1 MSSPSQQ
8 NFPAQPQQAPQAPI
22 YPNNGA
28 VPPGQVPPQYVQP
41 NGYPQP
47 GYGQPYV
54 QQGVPPQAPV
64 YQPAPPP
71 PPPASPVSPEK
82 SSGVS
87 LSACITTGV
96 VSALVA
102 FGASILF
109 AHFVQQKPVQT
120 KAPIAIV
127 DMLQLATGIGK
138 AKGLDATQAYQQ
150 AGEAISRLEAQGMIV
165 MDTRSIIAAPSV
177 YKLLPSQLVPGAD
190 DGGLVGG
197 YDVPTL
203 KEEVPNAKR

>member
-1 MSSPSQQ
+1 MSTPSQQ
-8 NFPAQPQQAPQAPI
+8 NFVASQPQQAPQAPI
-22 YPNNGA
+22 YPNA
-28 VPPGQVPPQYVQP
+28 VPPGQVPPQYTQP
-41 NGYPQP
+41 NVYQQP
-47 GYGQPYV
+47 NFAQPYP

-71 PPPASPVSPEK
+71 PPASPEK
-82 SSGVS
+82 THGVS

-109 AHFVQQKPVQT
+109 AHFVQSKPAQP

-127 DMLQLATGIGK
+127 DMLQLASGI
-138 AKGLDATQAYQQ
+138 AKSKGIDASQAYQQ
-150 AGEAISRLEAQGMIV
+150 VGEAIAQLENQGLIV
-165 MDTRSIIAAPSV
+165 MDTRSIIAAPDQ
-177 YKLLPSQLVPGAD
+177 YRLLPSQLVPGAD
-190 DGGLVGG
+190 DSGIVGG

-203 KEEVPNAKR
+203 KEVKPNVQR